1 MAQHRNIQY
10 ERAVPKF
17 LQAYI
22 KQHVP
27 ASAADDSDGD
37 SGDEQQRSAKAAA
50 RRKLEDRPDRDDE
63 APVVVGGDEYVSEI
77 RHGLVEGIA
86 AKQVLGAI
94 FEFCFWLRCLL
105 GSAFRLPRG

>member
-1 MAQHRNIQY
+1 MAQSRNIQY

-22 KQHVP
+22 KQHAP
-27 ASAADDSDGD
+27 ASSAGGDSDGD
-37 SGDEQQRSAKAAA
+37 SGDEQQQSAKAAA

-63 APVVVGGDEYVSEI
+63 APVIVGGDEYVSEI

-86 AKQVLGAI
+86 AKQVV
-94 FEFCFWLRCLL
+94 
-105 GSAFRLPRG
+105 GSSRPVL